1 MTPFPIRTEKN
12 RLQGSDPQ
20 TGSEIQGYSWMS
32 GGQEK
37 AHGEHDRPQK
47 GPQ

>member
-1 MTPFPIRTEKN
+1 MAHFWAV
-12 RLQGSDPQ
+12 GFD
-20 TGSEIQGYSWMS
+20 TGSEIQHGYSWMS